1 MKRFLPLLVIAL
13 LAAASI
19 LLAQPASQATLRLP
33 AGDKAVTTASQNG
46 QTYFSAEEVVIA
58 MSGTIARDSNGF
70 RVTVGNS
77 VAAFAPDSRF
87 GVIRDDLIE
96 MPVPPIVIDGK
107 PYVPWQF
114 FQGFLSRASD
124 QEVLWDGATRVLT
137 IRPQQ
142 HNAVGVQVSVANIQ
156 GISKIVVTT
165 TAPVDYAI
173 IKEQGAYTVRF
184 KSPIRA
190 PFVEQAFE
198 DANVAKV
205 VFAGTDLKILLTAP
219 DVAGDAYKLENPFR
233 IILDLRKGAAAPLGV
248 VPPSGPSK
256 PVDLPGIHT
265 IVIDPGHGGREV
277 GAIGPGGLM
286 EKDATLAVC
295 RKLAEALSNKLR
307 ARVVLTRTDDSVVS
321 LDQRTAIANQYHAD
335 LFLSVHMNAAI
346 VKGAKGS
353 ETYFLSADASD
364 ELAKKAAELENAAS
378 KATASQPAASSDLKL
393 ILWDLAQQDYLVE
406 SERLAKSIQ
415 EEMNGVTG
423 VTGRGVKQAPFK
435 VLVGATMPAALVEV
449 AFITNPDEE
458 SKINSEA
465 FQNVVVEALTRAVD
479 RYKTEYETRIGV
491 IQPAPPA
498 APATT
503 TTTPAA
509 TPPPATA
516 TTTTRTGT

>member
-1 MKRFLPLLVIAL
+1 MKRFLPLLVIAS

-19 LLAQPASQATLRLP
+19 LLAQPANQATLRLP
-33 AGDKAVTTASQNG
+33 AGDKAVTVTSQNG
-46 QTYFSAEEVVIA
+46 QTYFAAEEVVTA
-58 MSGTIARDSNGF
+58 MGGSIARDANGF

-96 MPVPPIVIDGK
+96 MPVPPIVIDTK

-114 FQGFLSRASD
+114 FQGFLSRAAD

-156 GISKIVVTT
+156 GMSKIVVTT
-165 TAPVDYAI
+165 TAPVDYSI

-184 KSPIRA
+184 KSPIRP

-219 DVAGDAYKLENPFR
+219 DIAGDAYKLENPFR

-248 VPPSGPSK
+248 LPPSGPAK

-295 RKLAEALSNKLR
+295 RKLADALSNKLK

-378 KATASQPAASSDLKL
+378 KAAAQTAGSSDLKL

-449 AFITNPDEE
+449 AFITNPEEE
-458 SKINSEA
+458 SKINSDA
-465 FQNVVVEALTRAVD
+465 FQNIVVDALTRAVN

-503 TTTPAA
+503 TTTPPAAAPPAA
-509 TPPPATA
+509 T